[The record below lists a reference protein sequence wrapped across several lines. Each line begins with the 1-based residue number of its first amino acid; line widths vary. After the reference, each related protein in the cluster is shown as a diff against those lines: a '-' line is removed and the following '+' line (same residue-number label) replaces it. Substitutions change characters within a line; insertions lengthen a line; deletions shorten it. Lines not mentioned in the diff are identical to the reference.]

1 MLWIS
6 LGLAT
11 ILLLELFENS
21 KGLNLADEG
30 FLWFGITQQ
39 LGGKRAIKDFY
50 AYCPG
55 RYLWAQPL
63 YKLSPSI
70 RSIRWSMTLF
80 LALAYLAI
88 SLIYKHLVG
97 STFLLSLLGLL
108 LAVSTRPRH
117 KRMDSALAALLSAL
131 TGLFLATQAHTVL
144 AIISVLSALVLLVNL
159 NHFLY
164 WTTIST
170 GLLFFSIG
178 FGKFFSYWLCLAAGL
193 ALGMGIDAII
203 LRRYVGPLHRHLLG
217 EMRAILSRGS
227 SQGKYRRATPS
238 LKQVFRPGAR
248 LSARLF
254 SAAFFLYIPFTVVS
268 FIVSMRSQSDLG
280 LQVLSAT
287 LLASVV
293 YFHHAWARADLDHL
307 VQILGPLCCTIFL
320 VLSLP
325 ELPLAIRLVG
335 GALGVLVMLLCQPF
349 IPGFFNGPHR
359 EFPELTPYFG
369 SRIKLTDYE
378 AELVSG
384 IIALAEATPAGRP
397 LFFAPH
403 FPGAY
408 ALLGIDCPTW
418 ASFLLHDDGR
428 SADVQIRNDLKQ
440 ASIGGALVSHLGI
453 DDRSELEFPNLFP
466 LTWNLL
472 CSDFERF
479 TIRQDQPRLD
489 LFRPRSTHQPE
500 SMA

>member
-1 MLWIS
+1 MLWIG

-30 FLWFGITQQ
+30 FLWFGVTQQ
-39 LGGKRAIKDFY
+39 LGGKRAIRDFY

-63 YKLSPSI
+63 YNLFPSI

-80 LALAYLAI
+80 LAFSYLAI
-88 SLIYKHLVG
+88 ALIYKHLVG
-97 STFLLSLLGLL
+97 STFFLSLLGLL
-108 LAVSTRPRH
+108 LAASTRPRH
-117 KRMDSALAALLSAL
+117 KRIDGALAALLSAL
-131 TGLFLATQAHTVL
+131 SGLFLVTQDQIVL
-144 AIISVLSALVLLVNL
+144 GTIGVFSALVLLVNL

-164 WTTIST
+164 WTVIST
-170 GLLFFSIG
+170 ALSFFSFG
-178 FGKFFSYWLCLAAGL
+178 FGMSLSHCLYPAAGF
-193 ALGMGIDAII
+193 ALGLVVVAII
-203 LRRYVGPLHRHLLG
+203 LRAYVGPLHRYLLA
-217 EMRAILSRGS
+217 ELRATLTRGS
-227 SQGKYRRATPS
+227 SQGKYHRAAPS
-238 LKQVFRPGAR
+238 LKEIFRPRAR
-248 LSARLF
+248 LRPRLV
-254 SAAFFLYIPFTVVS
+254 SAAFYLYIPFTAVS
-268 FIVSMRSQSDLG
+268 LIISLQTQSDLG
-280 LQVLSAT
+280 PQLLSAT
-287 LLASVV
+287 LLVSVV
-293 YFHHAWARADLDHL
+293 YFHHALARADLDHL

-325 ELPLAIRLVG
+325 ELPLAIRLMAA
-335 GALGVLVMLLCQPF
+335 ALGVLVMLLCQPF

-384 IIALAEATPAGRP
+384 IIALAEVTPAGRP

-408 ALLGIDCPTW
+408 ALLGMDCPTW

-479 TIRQDQPRLD
+479 TLRQDQPRLD
-489 LFRPRSTHQPE
+489 LFRPKSTH
-500 SMA
+500 

>member
-1 MLWIS
+1 MLWIT

-30 FLWFGITQQ
+30 FLWFGVTQQ
-39 LGGKRAIKDFY
+39 LGGKRAVRDFY

-63 YKLSPSI
+63 YNLFPSI

-80 LALAYLAI
+80 LALTYLAI
-88 SLIYKHLVG
+88 ALIYKHLVG

-108 LAVSTRPRH
+108 LAASTRPRH
-117 KRMDSALAALLSAL
+117 KRIDGALAALLSAL
-131 TGLFLATQAHTVL
+131 SGLFLVTQDQRVL
-144 AIISVLSALVLLVNL
+144 STIGLFSALVLLVNL

-164 WTTIST
+164 WTAIST
-170 GLLFFSIG
+170 ALSFFSFD
-178 FGKFFSYWLCLAAGL
+178 FGKSFSRCLYPAAGF
-193 ALGMGIDAII
+193 ALGLGVVAII
-203 LRRYVGPLHRHLLG
+203 LRGYVGPLHRYLFAEL
-217 EMRAILSRGS
+217 RATLARGS
-227 SQGKYRRATPS
+227 SQGKYSRATPS
-238 LKQVFRPGAR
+238 LKEIFRPSAR
-248 LSARLF
+248 LRARLF
-254 SAAFFLYIPFTVVS
+254 SAVFYLYIPFTAVS
-268 FIVSMRSQSDLG
+268 LIISLQAKSDLG

-287 LLASVV
+287 LLVSVV
-293 YFHHAWARADLDHL
+293 YFHHALARADLDHL

-335 GALGVLVMLLCQPF
+335 ATIGVLLLFLSQPF
-349 IPGFFNGPHR
+349 IPGFFNGPYR
-359 EFPELTPYFG
+359 SFPELTTYFR
-369 SRIKLTDYE
+369 SPIKLTDHE

-384 IIALAEATPAGRP
+384 IVALAEVAPAGKP

-408 ALLGIDCPTW
+408 ALLGIGCPTW

-428 SADVQIRNDLKQ
+428 SADVQIRNDLEQ

-479 TIRQDQPRLD
+479 TLRQEQPRLD
-489 LFRPRSTHQPE
+489 LFQPKCVRQPE
-500 SMA
+500 STA